1 MKLRAIT
8 IGFLVTLAF
17 FPGIL
22 SQKAGAQENVWL
34 QIEAQPNLKKAED
47 RARAY
52 ASAFANVR
60 GFKTRTGWYAIALG
74 PFSADE
80 ALDKLEEL
88 KAENLIPRDSFI
100 ADGTAY
106 GAEMVAVA
114 GAALAEPAVELGET
128 RVLAPADVQSPEV
141 AEPQEA
147 TSLIVEETLREAKAS
162 EKALTKDER
171 TALQSAL
178 AWFGH
183 YNGKFDGAFG
193 RGTRTSMADW
203 QEANG
208 MEPTG
213 VLTTLQRASLIEAQ
227 RREQSEYGFETLNE
241 PEAGIEISMPKALV
255 DFEGYAPPFVR
266 FIEKG
271 ASGVQIMLISEPG
284 DQTTL
289 AGLFDALQSLEAISP
304 EGTRALSETGF
315 EIEGHGA
322 QLQSYAMAELSRGMV
337 KGYVVIWEGK
347 AAAQMDRVLP
357 RLRASFRAVGDKAL
371 DPGLVPLDEALRAG
385 LMAGMQVKTPKYAHS
400 GFFVDAAGSVLTS
413 LAAVNDCKRI
423 TIDRVTDADI
433 VTSDRALGVAI
444 LKPKTALSPSTY
456 AKFSVALPAV
466 GAQIA
471 VSGYSYGERLP
482 APVVTF
488 GTFEEAAG
496 LKGEL
501 TLNRLTLDSLP
512 GDEGGP
518 MLDKSGATFG
528 LLLPAPASDT
538 QLLPKGVAFSVPATA
553 LMSTLSVAGVVPVA
567 ATPSADL
574 SPYALQDQAL
584 GMTALISCWD

>member
-80 ALDKLEEL
+80 ALDKLAEL